1 MLHRFRTRWLAGGG
15 ALLLVLSMSGLA
27 AAASL
32 VSDTTT
38 HTQDAAP
45 PTGDSTPSL
54 TFTDLNGN
62 GIDDSCETAV
72 TPDSVAAAAAL
83 VAADVDGNGTISVS
97 EAAQSGWIGGPNC
110 NHGGYVSSVAK
121 TSTDTCDTTD
131 ENAGDTNQ
139 SADDTNESSDESA
152 GDQGGGASEDTG
164 DQATD
169 VSTTTA
175 PATTTPC
182 APTST
187 DTSTGTP
194 DPAPA
199 VCLAVP
205 PVVAPT
211 DGTAPVVDTAPNAHG
226 VAVSTVA
233 QSDAVGGKNC
243 NHGGAVSA
251 AAKAAH
257 GLKPDKA
264 AKRAAHLAKHHG
276 KGHGGQD

>member
-1 MLHRFRTRWLAGGG
+1 MLHRFRSRWLAGGG

-38 HTQDAAP
+38 HEQDAAP
-45 PTGDSTPSL
+45 PSGDVTPAV

-62 GIDDSCETAV
+62 GIDDTCEIAV
-72 TPDSVAAAAAL
+72 APDSVVAAAAL
-83 VAADVDGNGTISVS
+83 VAADLDGNGTISVS
-97 EAAQSGWIGGPNC
+97 EAARSGWIGGPNC

-121 TSTDTCDTTD
+121 TSTD
-131 ENAGDTNQ
+131 
-139 SADDTNESSDESA
+139 
-152 GDQGGGASEDTG
+152 
-164 DQATD
+164 
-169 VSTTTA
+169 
-175 PATTTPC
+175 P
-182 APTST
+182 ST
-187 DTSTGTP
+187 DTT

-199 VCLAVP
+199 VCPVVA

-226 VAVSTVA
+226 LAVSTVA

-257 GLKPDKA
+257 GLKPDQA
-264 AKRAAHLAKHHG
+264 AKRAAHLAKHPG